1 MPKYKVDVQPA
12 IVKKPLTE
20 QPLRVAAYC
29 RVSTDREEQLGSPEN
44 QMKFYT
50 NYIRK
55 QPNWMFAG
63 IYLDNASG
71 VRLKKRDDYQQMMRD
86 CQRGKIDLILV

>member
-1 MPKYKVDVQPA
+1 M
-12 IVKKPLTE
+12 
-20 QPLRVAAYC
+20 AAYC
-29 RVSTDREEQLGSPEN
+29 QVSTDREEQLRSLEN

-71 VRLKKRDDYQQMMRD
+71 VRLKSGTVISR
-86 CQRGKIDLILV
+86 